1 MFCHEEINTFTCSR
15 QDYFEEG
22 IDSTCASALVQIVY
36 FSKDR
41 GGILTKPFQ
50 WDVNESLVV
59 RFTDKSPLLAWAGS
73 GFQTFSIL
81 SHFMKTKQGRGGVF
95 PGHTALQ
102 GFWVG
107 ACNPESCFK
116 TQSASSLTTT
126 LVTPESNLYLF
137 RAHHSR
143 LILMP
148 YWSRKPSHP
157 GLGLRTGIFML

>member
-59 RFTDKSPLLAWAGS
+59 RFTDKSPLLS
-73 GFQTFSIL
+73 
-81 SHFMKTKQGRGGVF
+81 
-95 PGHTALQ
+95 
-102 GFWVG
+102 
-107 ACNPESCFK
+107 
-116 TQSASSLTTT
+116 
-126 LVTPESNLYLF
+126 
-137 RAHHSR
+137 
-143 LILMP
+143 
-148 YWSRKPSHP
+148 
-157 GLGLRTGIFML
+157 